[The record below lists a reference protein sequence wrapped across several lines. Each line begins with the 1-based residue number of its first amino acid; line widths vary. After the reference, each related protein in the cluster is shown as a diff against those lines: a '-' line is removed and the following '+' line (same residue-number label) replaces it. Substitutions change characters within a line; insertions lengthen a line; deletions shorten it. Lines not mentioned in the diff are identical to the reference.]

1 MENKKRA
8 AEDVPKAGKRHF
20 RGDETRHIV
29 KALIGFRP
37 KEPISYIEWL
47 NQLDDD
53 GVLTRIARS
62 LDIPKQDLRKKYR
75 CCHIH
80 RTQRPLAMDVSSPK
94 YWNLW
99 AKMYSWDDI
108 EEMARKSRAKYTSE
122 AASELSHS
130 ETEDSPDEDPH
141 ALDETIE
148 KNPEEVSKEVSD
160 SVKDTPK
167 EVSDSVKDTPKDSP
181 GENLKHEGVPR
192 AIYIG
197 KYDRGYGSLTELRY
211 NAETLTAEL
220 YLPGDTDVLPQ
231 IHHTRAGNICADMG
245 YGRVMVL
252 TANRH
257 MPVKVYHETIQVAPD
272 RDPAFLRLR
281 IVYEKV

>member
-1 MENKKRA
+1 MENKKRRRVSDPEPA
-8 AEDVPKAGKRHF
+8 KRP
-20 RGDETRHIV
+20 RCGNMTRRIIEAIV
-29 KALIGFRP
+29 GFRP
-37 KEPISYIEWL
+37 AQPIPYNLWL
-47 NQLDDD
+47 RQLDRD
-53 GVLTRIARS
+53 GILYRVAKALGIPTTTLKTRYLS
-62 LDIPKQDLRKKYR
+62 SSVHKYN
-75 CCHIH
+75 
-80 RTQRPLAMDVSSPK
+80 RPLAQDVSSQQ

-99 AKMYSWDDI
+99 TRMYRWDSI
-108 EEMARKSRAKYTSE
+108 EDLVRESRAKYGSN

-130 ETEDSPDEDPH
+130 ETEASPDEDPA
-141 ALDETIE
+141 ALDETLEKDSDAIE
-148 KNPEEVSKEVSD
+148 ENQNSP
-160 SVKDTPK
+160 
-167 EVSDSVKDTPKDSP
+167 KDTPKDSP